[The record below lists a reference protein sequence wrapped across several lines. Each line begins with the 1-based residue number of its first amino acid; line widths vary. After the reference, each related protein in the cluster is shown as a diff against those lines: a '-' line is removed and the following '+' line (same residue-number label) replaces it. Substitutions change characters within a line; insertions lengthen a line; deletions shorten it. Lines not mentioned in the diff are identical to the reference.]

1 MPAEACA
8 ASAETHPPGAPRMN
22 GGPTGDWF
30 TGQAAIVTG
39 AARGIGRATAEL
51 LESLGARVVA
61 VDKDEQALEKGLGGG
76 GCIRWVADITG
87 EPERLAGE
95 IWERHGPIQLLVNNA
110 GIDTPQRYLDLS
122 RADFDLVFDTNL
134 RGPWFLTKEIARRL
148 VDAKLGGSIVFV
160 SSLHD
165 SVIRTLPHYSASKAA
180 AAMLV
185 KEVANELAANGIRVN
200 AVSPGG
206 IRTDRISGSEEER
219 EAKLRR
225 FVPLGRAGE
234 PEEIARMVAVLLSDE
249 WSGYV
254 TGANVRVD
262 GGLGL
267 HSWSLDERE
276 PPERSRLRRY
286 VRLRLR

>member
-1 MPAEACA
+1 
-8 ASAETHPPGAPRMN
+8 MN

-30 TGQAAIVTG
+30 AGQAAIVTG

-61 VDKDEQALEKGLGGG
+61 VDKDEQALEKSLGGG
-76 GCIRWVADITG
+76 GCVRWLADITG

-148 VDAKLGGSIVFV
+148 VDAKLRGSIVFV

-206 IRTDRISGSEEER
+206 IRTDRISGSEKER